1 MYANL
6 NLFIFESRD
15 IEVWLNMTELAQK
28 FVKEALLLPRGDRAE
43 LVVRLL
49 ENLNNDNTNRSK
61 SS

>member
-1 MYANL
+1 
-6 NLFIFESRD
+6 
-15 IEVWLNMTELAQK
+15 MTELAQK